1 MMRVLSKIGAL
12 ICIMFGTLSA
22 QTQIQSGGFFFNT
35 GTPNYTLHKNEG
47 RRMVETEIRFDKPFD
62 TKPYVYTSVILIDA
76 ERKTKMRYA
85 IEPKSVS
92 RDGFVLSA
100 VVWGDT
106 QLNAIGGYW
115 MAEAEV
121 IKLEEVKIVVGS
133 TIELNNVE
141 FDFNKATLRSES
153 FEELDNVVKFLSD
166 NPSVE
171 IELAGHTDNIGDD
184 NYNLKLSQER
194 AESVKNYLTGKGIA
208 GSRLIAKG
216 YGESR
221 PIATNQTEQGRDQNR
236 RVEFTILKK

>member
-1 MMRVLSKIGAL
+1 MKMLSKIGMLMFILNLAL
-12 ICIMFGTLSA
+12 YA
-22 QTQIQSGGFFFNT
+22 QPQIQSGGFFFNT
-35 GTPNYTLHKNEG
+35 GTPGYTLNQNEG
-47 RRMVETEIRFDKPFD
+47 RRIVETEIRFNKPFD
-62 TKPYVYTSVILIDA
+62 TKPYVYTSVILVDA
-76 ERKTKMRYA
+76 ENKTKIRYA

-100 VVWGDT
+100 IVWGDT
-106 QLNAIGGYW
+106 RLNAIGGFW

-121 IKLEEVKIVVGS
+121 VKLEKVKIEVGS

-141 FDFNKATLRSES
+141 FDFNKATLRAES
-153 FEELDNVVKFLSD
+153 FEELDNVVKFLND

-194 AESVKNYLTGKGIA
+194 AESVKNYLVEKGISE
-208 GSRLIAKG
+208 SRLIAKG

-221 PIATNQTEQGRDQNR
+221 PIASNQTEQGRDQNR